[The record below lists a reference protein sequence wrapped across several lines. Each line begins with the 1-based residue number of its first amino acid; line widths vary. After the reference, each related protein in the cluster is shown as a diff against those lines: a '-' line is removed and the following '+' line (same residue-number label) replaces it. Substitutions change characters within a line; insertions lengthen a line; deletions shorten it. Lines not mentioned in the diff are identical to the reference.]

1 MARIGID
8 VTSAL
13 TQGGG
18 IGRYTRELINAVATQ
33 DPNNAYRLFSAR
45 PPERLPVADPLPA
58 GDNIRHKPAPLN
70 EKWLYRVWYR
80 LRWPVPVQWVTGS
93 LDLFHSPDFV
103 LPPVAGNVP
112 TLLTVHDLSF
122 AHYPEVYTPT
132 LVNYLN
138 KVVPWS
144 VERATHILADSY
156 ATKLD
161 LIRLWRVAEQKI
173 TVLYSGVDMRFRPI
187 LDHARLTAVRQKYGL
202 GSAPYLLTVGT
213 VQPRKNYQMLIRAFA
228 PIARQQAHN
237 LVIVGGK
244 GWLYDDIL
252 AEVAA
257 QGLQGRV
264 IFTGFAN
271 DGDLPALYS
280 GATLFVFPSL
290 YEGFGLP
297 LLEAMAC
304 GVPVITS
311 NASCLPEVAEGAAV
325 TLSPHKTAVWT
336 EAMQALLDDPV
347 QRAQLVTAG
356 YTQARRFTW
365 EKAARKLLNVY
376 HQFL

>member
-18 IGRYTRELINAVATQ
+18 IGRYTRELINAVAGLDQTN
-33 DPNNAYRLFSAR
+33 DYRLFSAR
-45 PPERLPVADPLPA
+45 PPEHLPVENPLPE
-58 GDNIRHKPAPLN
+58 GGRIRHKPAPIS

-80 LRWPVPVQWVTGS
+80 LRWPLPVQWVTGTI
-93 LDLFHSPDFV
+93 DLFHSPDFV

-122 AHYPEVYTPT
+122 AHFPEVYTPT

-138 KVVPWS
+138 QVVPWS
-144 VERATHILADSY
+144 VARATHILADSY

-161 LIRLWRVAEQKI
+161 LVRLWGVSEQKV
-173 TVLYSGVDMRFRPI
+173 TVLYSGVDSRFRPVD
-187 LDHARLTAVRQKYGL
+187 DHARLTAVRQKYGL
-202 GSAPYLLTVGT
+202 GQAPYVITVGT

-228 PIARQQAHN
+228 PIARRSTHN

-252 AEVAA
+252 AEVVA
-257 QGLQGRV
+257 QGLQERV
-264 IFTGFAN
+264 IFTGFAD

-280 GATLFVFPSL
+280 EATLFLFPSL

-304 GVPVITS
+304 GVPVLTS

-325 TLSPHKTAVWT
+325 LLPPKDTAVWT

-356 YTQARRFTW
+356 YGQARLFTW
-365 EKAARKLLNVY
+365 QKSARKLLNIY

>member
-1 MARIGID
+1 MSRIGID

-18 IGRYTRELINAVATQ
+18 IGRYTRELINAVAVQ
-33 DPNNAYRLFSAR
+33 DQTNDYRLFSAR
-45 PPERLPVADPLPA
+45 PPDRLPVTNPLPEGA
-58 GDNIRHKPAPLN
+58 HIRHKPAPIN

-80 LRWPVPVQWVTGS
+80 LRWPVPVQWVTGAI
-93 LDLFHSPDFV
+93 DLFHSPDFV
-103 LPPVAGNVP
+103 LPPVAGDVP

-122 AHYPEVYTPT
+122 AHFPEVYTPT

-138 KVVPWS
+138 QVVPWS

-161 LIRLWRVAEQKI
+161 LVRLWGVSEQKI
-173 TVLYSGVDMRFRPI
+173 TVLYSGVDVSFRPI
-187 LDHARLTAVRQKYGL
+187 SDHARLTAVRQKYGL
-202 GSAPYLLTVGT
+202 GSAPYLIAVGT
-213 VQPRKNYQMLIRAFA
+213 IQPRKNYQMLIRAFA
-228 PIARQQAHN
+228 PIARRTAHN

-252 AEVAA
+252 AEVTA
-257 QGLQGRV
+257 QNLQGRV

-280 GATLFVFPSL
+280 GATLFLFPSL

-304 GVPVITS
+304 GVPVLTS

-325 TLSPHKTAVWT
+325 LLPPNHTAVWT

-356 YTQARRFTW
+356 YGQARQFTW
-365 EKAARKLLNVY
+365 QKSARKLLNIY